1 MPESTVGYAFAVIGG
16 AFGIGALVAGKLC
29 SIIHR
34 RYVILIGLIFMGFSL
49 LLVGPSQ
56 LLHIPSDVYIM
67 YIGMFCDG
75 FFSAFM
81 FVPIIPEMIASIEEK
96 QEKESG

>member
-1 MPESTVGYAFAVIGG
+1 MPEETVGYAFAVIGG
-16 AFGIGALVAGKLC
+16 AFGLGALVAGKLC
-29 SIIHR
+29 SVIHR
-34 RYVILIGLIFMGFSL
+34 RLVILIGLTCMGFSL

-56 LLHIPSDVYIM
+56 FLHIPTDVYIM

-81 FVPIIPEMIASIEEK
+81 FVPIIPEMIASIDD
-96 QEKESG
+96 QREKESG